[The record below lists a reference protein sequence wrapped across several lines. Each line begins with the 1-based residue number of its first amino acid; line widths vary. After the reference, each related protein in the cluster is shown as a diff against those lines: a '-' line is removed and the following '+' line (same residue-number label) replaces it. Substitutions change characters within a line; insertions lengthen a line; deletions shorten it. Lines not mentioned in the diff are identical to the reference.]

1 MVKRKMKTKN
11 VKIQKVL
18 AIVAV
23 LTVMLL
29 TFVACSTT
37 QTAEPNFQQFVIK
50 FYLNESDETPYA
62 TIKVDKKYLDFESNL
77 PAEPTKPSTEAGR
90 YEFLGWFYSDGSI
103 FDFNKIAKN
112 EDVNVYAKFSFVKN
126 SFTVMFQDDDG
137 TPIKVNG
144 KTTQEVNYGDAAIEP
159 KKPTKEGY
167 TFAGWDKDFT
177 NITENVTIKAIYTVN
192 EYTITYKSLGEV
204 ISTSKAQFGASISD
218 TTPEISE
225 KGLTFVGFFDENG
238 EQKTNMPA
246 RDITLVAKW
255 KIQEISK
262 IELTQNVDRVV
273 YGDAL
278 PEYTLKFEKVKNSKI
293 TYKVEWLINGEKVEG
308 EGNTFVPQNK
318 NAGKYDVKAKI
329 IASVEGLES
338 VGAYSSS
345 LAYYVNKAT
354 LTINV
359 SSATIIYGD
368 DLPRFTYT
376 IEGYK
381 YGENESVL
389 AGAFSVKTDYKKG
402 LGVGNYIVNG
412 EGLLASNYELR
423 YNSAT
428 LTVNKKPLDVTID
441 SQSVTYGDDLADI
454 TYVVNGLI
462 DGDSKQELGVAEFE
476 TEYKRYDGVGTYSLK
491 FKQGFAFNGAKA
503 VNYEITLKKA
513 IVTVEKRE
521 VEVTIN
527 KVGNIEY
534 LGEKPMFSISSNGLV
549 NGDTISD
556 LGVVEITTDYTPG
569 ADVGEYEVVAT
580 FTKEGNN
587 YKPKVKGN
595 ERFSVLP
602 KSVNFTGSA
611 EKDNETDTTLWSG
624 DMASYVKLPSG
635 FVIDGTLQINTNET
649 GEYVIKGELPKEFT
663 ANYVIKNDGVDKT
676 KNFNVVYDF
685 KLSIGKFI
693 SAKVDA
699 FVGDYDG
706 QSHGSEVVVTADG
719 MQNVI
724 VEYSEGNAKWQQTS
738 PTYVDAGE
746 YLVYYRLMQDG
757 KEIQSNSYKIVIN
770 KIINTI
776 DFTSQEYTYNG
787 KEQTITGE
795 VTANEN
801 PTVRYENNKFIS
813 VPTGGKMTITIITEE
828 TKNYKQTAKSFE
840 VVINKANY
848 ENLVLDKFVFYI
860 EPNKALKDCEAPRF
874 VTFVDDTIVPVL
886 GEQPVSVVYLDDEV
900 NYNPITT
907 TLTVV
912 GEKTKIEIVSGDYEI
927 NYGEQLITEVT
938 YKKAGKPF
946 SYVGL
951 GVTPNR
957 TTFDVGSTY
966 IVAFSLNENDY
977 YVASK
982 KEVVVKVKSVSYNGE
997 LYTIEDALKLNT
1009 AKTGTATVNDYLIIT
1024 ANTSFA
1030 TSEVKAKRHDLYN
1043 GAEYYTLSENEYL
1056 LVPFSNAH
1064 EIKADI
1070 VEQAVAGTAKNSAYA
1085 TLTLPSGTNVESYG
1099 HILVNTVR
1107 AGGAGVSGNPSGNK
1121 YGAMQLDSN
1130 ATLTINGGVFE
1141 TLGFV
1146 HGQGRVVA
1154 KSGNV
1159 YETMS
1164 LLNFKG
1170 GSVTFAIYKDMFPVN
1185 QFTLSNIMVDM
1196 EICQG
1201 VNYFAKAYIY
1211 ARMEVQSDVKFIGSN
1226 KEEFIQLKSG
1236 KIIKTFDE
1244 TTGKITLNM
1253 YGNIQLNDMAISMP
1267 GIIGTIE
1274 VSTNGKQVPLSGYV
1288 DVVAK
1293 AGSLI
1298 DIGVGIKL
1306 LPGSEFTIEKGATV
1320 NLNKGGNLFVYSNDE
1335 NMKIDKSSNPNNTP
1349 VYDGYQDGQ
1358 WQYPVTSQDAWFNN
1372 TKVTFT
1378 SKTPAVIIVEGT
1390 LNVKSGSAIAGMLT
1404 AKEGGIVI
1412 VENGANLT
1420 HSIKEDFTLSSGM
1433 LGTTKN
1439 FFISTS
1445 SASGLIG
1452 GVLTKFTVGTY
1463 SGTTNGWIKG

>member
-62 TIKVDKKYLDFESNL
+62 TIKVDKKDFDFEQNL
-77 PAEPTKPSTEAGR
+77 PQEPTKPDVPEGKWK
-90 YEFLGWFYSDGSI
+90 FLGWFYSDGTI
-103 FDFNKIAKN
+103 FDFEKLTKN
-112 EDVNVYAKFSFVKN
+112 EDINLYAKFELIKN
-126 SFTVMFQDDDG
+126 SFTVMFQDEDG

-144 KTTQEVNYGDAAIEP
+144 KTTQEVNYGDSAIEP
-159 KKPTKEGY
+159 KRPTKEGY

-177 NITENVTIKAIYTVN
+177 NITKDVTIKATYTVN
-192 EYTITYKSLGEV
+192 EYTVTYKSLGEV
-204 ISTSKAQFGASISD
+204 VSTSKVKFGTSISD
-218 TTPEISE
+218 TTPDVSE
-225 KGLTFVGFFDENG
+225 LGLSFIGFFDENG
-238 EQKTNMPA
+238 EQITNMPA

-262 IELTQNVDRVV
+262 IELTQNVDKVV

-278 PEYTLKFEKVKNSKI
+278 PTYTLAFDKVKNPKI
-293 TYKVEWLINGEKVEG
+293 TYKIEWQINGEKVEG
-308 EGNTFVPQNK
+308 ETTTFVPQNK
-318 NAGKYDVKAKI
+318 NVGKYDVKAKI

-338 VGAYSSS
+338 VEAYSSS

-354 LTINV
+354 LTVNV
-359 SSATIIYGD
+359 NSATIIYGD

-381 YGENESVL
+381 YGEDESVL

-402 LGVGNYIVNG
+402 LGVGNYIVSG
-412 EGLLASNYELR
+412 DGLQASNYEIN
-423 YNSAT
+423 YNNAT
-428 LTVNKKPLDVTID
+428 ITVNKKPLEVTID
-441 SQSVTYGDDLADI
+441 SQNVTYGDDLAEVI
-454 TYVVNGLI
+454 YVANGLI

-476 TEYKRYDGVGTYSLK
+476 TEYKRYDGVGKYSLK

-503 VNYEITLKKA
+503 VNYEITLKNA
-513 IVTVEKRE
+513 FVTVEKRE

-556 LGVVEITTDYTPG
+556 LGVVEITTDYTPS

-611 EKDNETDTTLWSG
+611 EKDNETDTTLWFG

-649 GEYVIKGELPKEFT
+649 GEYVINRELTKEFM
-663 ANYVIKNDGVDKT
+663 ANYVIKKDGVDKT
-676 KNFNVVYDF
+676 KNFNIVYDF

-693 SAKVDA
+693 GVKIDT

-724 VEYSEGNAKWQQTS
+724 VEYSEDNAKWQETS
-738 PTYVDAGE
+738 PTYVDSGE
-746 YLVYYRLMQDG
+746 YLVYYRLLQDG
-757 KEIQSNSYKIVIN
+757 KVIQTNSYKIVIN
-770 KIINTI
+770 KISNTI
-776 DFTSQEYTYNG
+776 SFSADEYTYNG
-787 KEQTITGE
+787 KEQTITGN
-795 VTANEN
+795 VVANEN
-801 PTVRYENNKFIS
+801 PHVRYENNKFTD
-813 VPTGGKMTITIITEE
+813 VPTSGKTTITVIVEE
-828 TKNYKQTAKSFE
+828 TKNYKQTAKNFE
-840 VVINKANY
+840 VKINKANY
-848 ENLVLDKFVFYI
+848 DNLVLDTFEVFV
-860 EPNKALKDCEAPRF
+860 EPNKTLKDSKAPKF
-874 VTFVDDTIVPVL
+874 VTFVDDSYVPVL
-886 GEQPVSVVYLDDEV
+886 GEQQVSVVYLDDEM
-900 NYNPITT
+900 NYNPLTT

-912 GEKTKIEIVSGDYEI
+912 GKKTQIEIVSGDYEI
-927 NYGEQLITEVT
+927 NYGEQLTVEVT
-938 YKKAGKPF
+938 YKKDGEPF
-946 SYVGL
+946 NYDGL
-951 GVTPNR
+951 SVTPSR

-966 IVAFSLNENDY
+966 IVTLNLKENDY
-977 YVASK
+977 YDATE
-982 KEVVVKVKSVSYNGE
+982 KEVVVKVKSVSYNGV

-1009 AKTGTATVNDYLIIT
+1009 AKMDTATVNDYLIIT

-1030 TSEVKAKRHDLYN
+1030 TSEVKAKRPDLYS
-1043 GAEYYTLSENEYL
+1043 GAEYYTLSANEYL
-1056 LVPFSNAH
+1056 LVPFSSAH

-1070 VEQAVAGTAKNSAYA
+1070 VEQAIAGTSKNSAYA
-1085 TLTLPSGTNVESYG
+1085 TLTLPSGINVESYG
-1099 HILVNTVR
+1099 HILVNAVR
-1107 AGGAGVSGNPSGNK
+1107 AGGSGVSGNPSGNK
-1121 YGAMQLDSN
+1121 YGAIQIRDN

-1146 HGQGRVVA
+1146 HGQGKVVV

-1170 GSVTFAIYKDMFPVN
+1170 GTVTFKIYKDIFPVN

-1211 ARMEVQSDVKFIGSN
+1211 ARMEVQSDVKFIGST

-1244 TTGKITLNM
+1244 TTGKMTLNM

-1267 GIIGTIE
+1267 GILGTLE

-1288 DVVAK
+1288 DIVAK
-1293 AGSLI
+1293 TGSII

-1306 LPGSEFTIEKGATV
+1306 LPGAEFAIEKGATV

-1335 NMKIDKSSNPNNTP
+1335 NMKIDKSSNPKNTP
-1349 VYDGYQDGQ
+1349 VFDGYQDGQ
-1358 WQYPVTSQDAWFNN
+1358 WQYPVTSQGAWFNN
-1372 TKVTFT
+1372 IKVTFT

-1404 AKEGGIVI
+1404 AKEGGNVI
-1412 VENGANLT
+1412 VEDGANLT
-1420 HSIKEDFTLSSGM
+1420 HSIKEDFTLSSG

-1439 FFISTS
+1439 FFTSTS
-1445 SASGLIG
+1445 SASGLVG
-1452 GVLTKFTVGTY
+1452 GVLTKFEVGTY
-1463 SGTTNGWIKG
+1463 TGTKEGWVKG

>member
-1 MVKRKMKTKN
+1 MNTKN
-11 VKIQKVL
+11 LKIKKTLIMV
-18 AIVAV
+18 IV
-23 LTVMLL
+23 LTIVLL

-37 QTAEPNFQQFVIK
+37 QTTEPTFNK
-50 FYLNESDETPYA
+50 FAIRFFLNESDSMPMHVI
-62 TIKVDKKYLDFESNL
+62 TIDNKDFEIEKFM
-77 PAEPTKPSTEAGR
+77 PEEPIKPSDESGR
-90 YEFLGWFYSDGSI
+90 WNFLGWFYSDGSI
-103 FDFNKIAKN
+103 FDFNKITKN

-144 KTTQEVNYGDAAIEP
+144 KTTQLVNYGKSAIEP
-159 KKPTKEGY
+159 EKPTKEGH
-167 TFAGWDKDFT
+167 TFAGWDRDFS
-177 NITENVTIKAIYTVN
+177 NITEDVKIKATYTVN
-192 EYTITYKSLGEV
+192 EYTITFKSFDKV
-204 ISTSKAQFGASISD
+204 VSTSKVQFGKPISD
-218 TTPEISE
+218 KEPKLSE
-225 KGLTFVGFFDENG
+225 NGLTLLGFVGENG
-238 EQKTNMPA
+238 EQITDMPA
-246 RDITLVAKW
+246 KDVTLVAKW
-255 KIQEISK
+255 KIQEINK
-262 IELTQNVDRVV
+262 IELTQTADKVV
-273 YGDAL
+273 YGDIL
-278 PEYTLKFEKVKNSKI
+278 PTFNLSFEEVNNSKI
-293 TYKVEWLINGEKVEG
+293 IYKVEWYINGEKVQE
-308 EGNTFVPQNK
+308 NNKSFVPQN
-318 NAGKYDVKAKI
+318 NNVGEYEVKAKV
-329 IASVEGLES
+329 IASVDGLES
-338 VGAYSSS
+338 IQANTTPLIYCVD
-345 LAYYVNKAT
+345 KAT
-354 LTINV
+354 LTV
-359 SSATIIYGD
+359 SLNSTAITYGD
-368 DLPRFTYT
+368 ELPQINY
-376 IEGYK
+376 IVEGFK
-381 YGENESVL
+381 YDENESVI
-389 AGAFSVKTDYKKG
+389 AGALNVTTDYKKG
-402 LGVGNYIVNG
+402 DSVGKYVLKG
-412 EGLLASNYELR
+412 EGLLASNYEIR
-423 YNSAT
+423 YNDSI
-428 LTVNKKPLDVTID
+428 LMVNQKPLRVTID
-441 SQSVTYGDDLADI
+441 SQNVTYGDDLAEI
-454 TYVVNGLI
+454 TYVATGLI
-462 DGDSKQELGVAEFE
+462 DSDSKQELGVAEFE
-476 TEYKRYDGVGTYSLK
+476 TEYKRYYGAGTYSLK
-491 FKQGFAFNGAKA
+491 FIQDFTFNGAKA
-503 VNYEITLKKA
+503 KNYEITLENA
-513 IVTVEKRE
+513 IVTVQKRE
-521 VEVTIN
+521 IDVFIN
-527 KVGNIEY
+527 KVDNVEY
-534 LGEKPMFSISSNGLV
+534 LDDIPSFSISSNKLI
-549 NGDTISD
+549 NGDTVND

-663 ANYVIKNDGVDKT
+663 ANYVIKKDGVDKT

-1099 HILVNTVR
+1099 HILVNAVR

>member
-62 TIKVDKKYLDFESNL
+62 TIKVDKKYFDFESNL

-649 GEYVIKGELPKEFT
+649 GEYTVKGSLTDKFT
-663 ANYVIKNDGVDKT
+663 ANYVIKKDGVDKT
-676 KNFNVVYDF
+676 KNFNIVYDF
-685 KLSIGKFI
+685 KLSIGKLI
-693 SAKVDA
+693 SVKVDA

-1030 TSEVKAKRHDLYN
+1030 SSEVKAKRPDVYF
-1043 GAEYYTLSENEYL
+1043 GEQYYTLSKNEYL
-1056 LVPFSNAH
+1056 LVPFSSAH

-1070 VEQAVAGTAKNSAYA
+1070 VEQAIAGTSKNSAYV
-1085 TLTLPSGTNVESYG
+1085 TLTLPSGTSVESYG
-1099 HILVNTVR
+1099 HILVNAVR

-1170 GSVTFAIYKDMFPVN
+1170 GSVTFKIYKDIFPVN

-1211 ARMEVQSDVKFIGSN
+1211 ARMEVQSDVKFIGST

-1244 TTGKITLNM
+1244 TTGKMTLNM
-1253 YGNIQLNDMAISMP
+1253 YGNIQLNDMAIRMP
-1267 GIIGTIE
+1267 GIFGTLE

-1288 DVVAK
+1288 DIVAK
-1293 AGSLI
+1293 TGSII

-1306 LPGSEFTIEKGATV
+1306 LPGAEFTIEKGATV

-1335 NMKIDKSSNPNNTP
+1335 NMKLDKSTNPKNTP
-1349 VYDGYQDGQ
+1349 VFEGFQDGQ

-1372 TKVTFT
+1372 ITVNFT

-1390 LNVKSGSAIAGMLT
+1390 LNVKSGSAIAGTLT
-1404 AKEGGIVI
+1404 AKEGGNVI

>member
-11 VKIQKVL
+11 VKIKKVL

-62 TIKVDKKYLDFESNL
+62 TIKVDKKDFDFEQNL
-77 PAEPTKPSTEAGR
+77 PQEPTKPDVSEGKWK
-90 YEFLGWFYSDGSI
+90 FLGWFYSDGTI
-103 FDFNKIAKN
+103 FDFEKLTKN
-112 EDVNVYAKFSFVKN
+112 EDINLYAKFELIKN
-126 SFTVMFQDDDG
+126 SFTVMFQDEDG

-144 KTTQEVNYGDAAIEP
+144 KTTQEVNYGDSAIEP
-159 KKPTKEGY
+159 KRPTKEGY

-177 NITENVTIKAIYTVN
+177 NITKDVTIKATYTVN
-192 EYTITYKSLGEV
+192 EYTVTYKSLGEV
-204 ISTSKAQFGASISD
+204 VSTSKVKFGTSISD
-218 TTPEISE
+218 TTPDVSE
-225 KGLTFVGFFDENG
+225 LGLSFIGFFDENG
-238 EQKTNMPA
+238 EQITNMPA

-262 IELTQNVDRVV
+262 IELTQNVDKVV

-278 PEYTLKFEKVKNSKI
+278 PTYTLTFDKVKNPKI
-293 TYKVEWLINGEKVEG
+293 TYKIEWQINGEKVEG
-308 EGNTFVPQNK
+308 ETTTFVPQNK
-318 NAGKYDVKAKI
+318 IVGKYNVKAKI

-338 VGAYSSS
+338 VEAYSSS

-354 LTINV
+354 LTVNV
-359 SSATIIYGD
+359 NSATIIYGD

-381 YGENESVL
+381 YGEDESVL

-412 EGLLASNYELR
+412 DGLLASNYEIR
-423 YNSAT
+423 YNSVM
-428 LTVNKKPLDVTID
+428 LTVTKKPLDVTID
-441 SQSVTYGDDLADI
+441 SQNVTYGNDLAEI
-454 TYVVNGLI
+454 TCVVNGLI

-476 TEYKRYDGVGTYSLK
+476 TEYKRYDGVGTYLLK
-491 FKQGFAFNGAKA
+491 FKQGFAFNGEKA
-503 VNYEITLKKA
+503 VNYEITLKNA

-527 KVGNIEY
+527 KVDDVTY
-534 LGEKPMFSISSNGLV
+534 LGEIPMFSISSNGLV
-549 NGDTISD
+549 SGDTISD

-587 YKPKVKGN
+587 YKPIVKGN

-602 KSVNFTGSA
+602 KSVDFTGSA
-611 EKDNETDTTLWSG
+611 EKDNETDTSLWSG
-624 DMASYVKLPSG
+624 DMANYVKLPSG

-649 GEYVIKGELPKEFT
+649 GEYVINGELTKEFT
-663 ANYVIKNDGVDKT
+663 ANYVIKKDGVDKT
-676 KNFNVVYDF
+676 KNFNIVYDF

-693 SAKVDA
+693 GVKIDT

-706 QSHGSEVVVTADG
+706 QPHGSEVVVMADG

-724 VEYSEGNAKWQQTS
+724 VEYSEDNAKWQETS
-738 PTYVDAGE
+738 PTYVDSGE
-746 YLVYYRLMQDG
+746 YLVYYRLLQDG
-757 KEIQSNSYKIVIN
+757 KVIQTNSYKIVIN
-770 KIINTI
+770 KISNTI
-776 DFTSQEYTYNG
+776 SFSADEYTYNG
-787 KEQTITGE
+787 KEQTITGN
-795 VTANEN
+795 VVANEN
-801 PTVRYENNKFIS
+801 PIVRYENNKFTD
-813 VPTGGKMTITIITEE
+813 VPTSGKTTITVIVEE
-828 TKNYKQTAKSFE
+828 TKNYKQTAKNFE
-840 VVINKANY
+840 VKINKANY
-848 ENLVLDKFVFYI
+848 ENLVLDTFEVFV
-860 EPNKALKDCEAPRF
+860 EPNKTLKDSKAPKF
-874 VTFVDDTIVPVL
+874 VTFVDDSYVPVL
-886 GEQPVSVVYLDDEV
+886 GEQQVSVVYLDDEM
-900 NYNPITT
+900 NYNPLTT

-912 GEKTKIEIVSGDYEI
+912 GKKTQIEIVSGDYEI
-927 NYGEQLITEVT
+927 NYGEQLTVEVT
-938 YKKAGKPF
+938 YKKDGEPF
-946 SYVGL
+946 NYDGL
-951 GVTPNR
+951 SVTPSR

-966 IVAFSLNENDY
+966 IVTLTLDENDFY
-977 YVASK
+977 DATE
-982 KEVVVKVKSVSYNGE
+982 KEVVVKVKSVSYNGV

-1030 TSEVKAKRHDLYN
+1030 TSEVKAKRPDVYF
-1043 GAEYYTLSENEYL
+1043 GEQYYTLSENEYL
-1056 LVPFSNAH
+1056 LVPFSSAH

-1070 VEQAVAGTAKNSAYA
+1070 VEQAIAGTSKNSAYA

-1099 HILVNTVR
+1099 HILVNAVR

-1121 YGAMQLDSN
+1121 YGAIQIRDN

-1146 HGQGRVVA
+1146 HGQGKVVV

-1170 GSVTFAIYKDMFPVN
+1170 GSVTFKIYKDIFPVN

-1211 ARMEVQSDVKFIGSN
+1211 ARMEVQSDVKFIGST

-1244 TTGKITLNM
+1244 TTGKMTLNM
-1253 YGNIQLNDMAISMP
+1253 YGNIQLNDMAIRMP
-1267 GIIGTIE
+1267 GIFGTLE

-1288 DVVAK
+1288 DIVAK
-1293 AGSLI
+1293 TGSII

-1306 LPGSEFTIEKGATV
+1306 LPGAEFTIEKGATV

-1335 NMKIDKSSNPNNTP
+1335 NMKIDKSSNPKNTP
-1349 VYDGYQDGQ
+1349 VFDGYQDGQ
-1358 WQYPVTSQDAWFNN
+1358 WQYPTTSQDAWFNN
-1372 TKVTFT
+1372 IKVTFT

-1412 VENGANLT
+1412 VEDGANLT
-1420 HSIKEDFTLSSGM
+1420 HSIKEDFTLSSG

-1439 FFISTS
+1439 FFTSTS
-1445 SASGLIG
+1445 SASGLLG
-1452 GVLTKFTVGTY
+1452 GVLTKFEVGTY
-1463 SGTTNGWIKG
+1463 TGTKEGWVKG

>member
-1 MVKRKMKTKN
+1 MVKRKMKTKD

-23 LTVMLL
+23 LTIMLL
-29 TFVACSTT
+29 TFVACDSPQTT
-37 QTAEPNFQQFVIK
+37 EPNFQQFEIK
-50 FYLNESDETPYA
+50 IFLNESDETPYA
-62 TIKVDKKYLDFESNL
+62 TIKVDKKDFDFEQNL
-77 PAEPTKPSTEAGR
+77 PQEPTKPDVPEGKWK
-90 YEFLGWFYSDGSI
+90 FLGWFYSDGTI
-103 FDFNKIAKN
+103 FDFEKLTKN
-112 EDVNVYAKFSFVKN
+112 EDINLYAKFVLIKN
-126 SFTVMFQDDDG
+126 SFTVMFQDEDG
-137 TPIKVNG
+137 APIKVNG
-144 KTTQEVNYGDAAIEP
+144 KTTQEVNYGDTAIEP
-159 KKPTKEGY
+159 TKPTKEGY

-177 NITENVTIKAIYTVN
+177 NITKDVTIKAKYTVN
-192 EYTITYKSLGEV
+192 EYTVTYKSLGEV
-204 ISTSKAQFGASISD
+204 VSTSNVKSGASISD
-218 TTPEISE
+218 TMPDVSE
-225 KGLTFVGFFDENG
+225 LGLTFIGFFDENG
-238 EQKTNMPA
+238 EQITNMPA

-255 KIQEISK
+255 EIQEISK
-262 IELTQNVDRVV
+262 IVLMQNVDKVV

-278 PEYTLKFEKVKNSKI
+278 PTYTLTFDEVKNPEI
-293 TYKVEWLINGEKVEG
+293 TYKIEWQINGEKVEG
-308 EGNTFVPQNK
+308 ETTTFVPQNK
-318 NAGKYDVKAKI
+318 NVGKYDVKAKI
-329 IASVEGLES
+329 IASVVGLES
-338 VGAYSSS
+338 VEAYSSS

-354 LTINV
+354 LSVNV
-359 SSATIIYGD
+359 NSATIIYGD
-368 DLPRFTYT
+368 ELPRFTYT

-381 YGENESVL
+381 YGEDESVL

-412 EGLLASNYELR
+412 NGLLASNYEIR
-423 YNSAT
+423 YNGAI

-441 SQSVTYGDDLADI
+441 SQNVTYGDDLEEI

-476 TEYKRYDGVGTYSLK
+476 TDYKRYDGVGKYLLK
-491 FKQGFAFNGAKA
+491 FKLGAFNGEKA
-503 VNYEITLKKA
+503 VNYEITLKNA

-549 NGDTISD
+549 SGDTISD
-556 LGVVEITTDYTPG
+556 LGVVEITTDYTLG
-569 ADVGEYEVVAT
+569 SDVGEYEVVAT

-587 YKPKVKGN
+587 YKPIVKGN

-602 KSVNFTGSA
+602 KSVDFTGSA

-624 DMASYVKLPSG
+624 DMSNYVKLLSG
-635 FVIDGTLQINTNET
+635 YVIDGTLQINTNET
-649 GEYVIKGELPKEFT
+649 GEYIIKGELSKEFT
-663 ANYVIKNDGVDKT
+663 ANYVIKKDGVDKT
-676 KNFNVVYDF
+676 KNFNIVYDF

-693 SAKVDA
+693 SVKIDT

-724 VEYSEGNAKWQQTS
+724 VEYSEDNAKWESTS
-738 PTYVDAGE
+738 PTYVDSGE
-746 YLVYYRLMQDG
+746 YLVYYRLLQDG

-770 KIINTI
+770 KINNTI

-795 VTANEN
+795 ITAKEN

-813 VPTGGKMTITIITEE
+813 VPTSGKMTITIITEE
-828 TKNYKQTAKSFE
+828 TKNYTQTAKSFE

-848 ENLVLDKFVFYI
+848 ENLVLDKFGFYI
-860 EPNKALKDCEAPRF
+860 EPNKSLKDSKAPKF
-874 VTFVDDTIVPVL
+874 VTFVDDTYVPVI
-886 GEQPVSVVYLDDEV
+886 GEQQVSVVYLDDEM
-900 NYNPITT
+900 NYNPLTT

-912 GEKTKIEIVSGDYEI
+912 GKKTQIEIVSGDYEI
-927 NYGEQLITEVT
+927 NYGEQLTVEVT
-938 YKKAGKPF
+938 YKKDGEPF
-946 SYVGL
+946 NYDGL
-951 GVTPNR
+951 SVTTSR

-966 IVAFSLNENDY
+966 IVTLNLKENDY
-977 YVASK
+977 YDATL
-982 KEVVVKVKSVSYNGE
+982 KEVVVKVKSVSYNGV

-1030 TSEVKAKRHDLYN
+1030 TSEVKAKRPDLYV
-1043 GAEYYTLSENEYL
+1043 GVEYYALSANEYL

-1064 EIKADI
+1064 EIKANI
-1070 VEQAVAGTAKNSAYA
+1070 VEQAIAGTSKNSAYV

-1099 HILVNTVR
+1099 HILVNAIR

-1121 YGAMQLDSN
+1121 YGAMLIDNN
-1130 ATLTINGGVFE
+1130 ATLTIKGGVFE

-1146 HGQGRVVA
+1146 HGQGKVVV

-1170 GSVTFAIYKDMFPVN
+1170 GSVTFKIYKDIFPVN

-1211 ARMEVQSDVKFIGSN
+1211 ASMEVQSDVKFIGST

-1244 TTGKITLNM
+1244 TTGKMTLNM
-1253 YGNIQLNDMAISMP
+1253 YGNIQLNDMAIRMP
-1267 GIIGTIE
+1267 GIFGTLE

-1293 AGSLI
+1293 TGSII

-1306 LPGSEFTIEKGATV
+1306 LPGAELTIEKGATV

-1335 NMKIDKSSNPNNTP
+1335 NMKIDKSSNPKNTP

-1372 TKVTFT
+1372 IKVTFT

-1390 LNVKSGSAIAGMLT
+1390 LNVKSGSAIAGTLT

-1412 VENGANLT
+1412 VEDGANLT
-1420 HSIKEDFTLSSGM
+1420 HSLKEDFTLSSG

-1439 FFISTS
+1439 FFTSTS
-1445 SASGLIG
+1445 SACSLVG
-1452 GVLTKFTVGTY
+1452 GVLTKFEVGAYT
-1463 SGTTNGWIKG
+1463 GTKEGWVKG

>member
-1 MVKRKMKTKN
+1 M
-11 VKIQKVL
+11 
-18 AIVAV
+18 
-23 LTVMLL
+23 
-29 TFVACSTT
+29 
-37 QTAEPNFQQFVIK
+37 
-50 FYLNESDETPYA
+50 
-62 TIKVDKKYLDFESNL
+62 
-77 PAEPTKPSTEAGR
+77 
-90 YEFLGWFYSDGSI
+90 GWFYSDGSI

-262 IELTQNVDRVV
+262 IELMQNVDRVV

-338 VGAYSSS
+338 VEAYSSS

-412 EGLLASNYELR
+412 EGLLTSNYELR

-428 LTVNKKPLDVTID
+428 LTV
-441 SQSVTYGDDLADI
+441 
-454 TYVVNGLI
+454 
-462 DGDSKQELGVAEFE
+462 
-476 TEYKRYDGVGTYSLK
+476 VG
-491 FKQGFAFNGAKA
+491 
-503 VNYEITLKKA
+503 
-513 IVTVEKRE
+513 R
-521 VEVTIN
+521 
-527 KVGNIEY
+527 
-534 LGEKPMFSISSNGLV
+534 
-549 NGDTISD
+549 
-556 LGVVEITTDYTPG
+556 
-569 ADVGEYEVVAT
+569 
-580 FTKEGNN
+580 
-587 YKPKVKGN
+587 
-595 ERFSVLP
+595 
-602 KSVNFTGSA
+602 
-611 EKDNETDTTLWSG
+611 
-624 DMASYVKLPSG
+624 
-635 FVIDGTLQINTNET
+635 
-649 GEYVIKGELPKEFT
+649 
-663 ANYVIKNDGVDKT
+663 KT
-676 KNFNVVYDF
+676 
-685 KLSIGKFI
+685 
-693 SAKVDA
+693 
-699 FVGDYDG
+699 
-706 QSHGSEVVVTADG
+706 Q
-719 MQNVI
+719 
-724 VEYSEGNAKWQQTS
+724 
-738 PTYVDAGE
+738 
-746 YLVYYRLMQDG
+746 
-757 KEIQSNSYKIVIN
+757 
-770 KIINTI
+770 
-776 DFTSQEYTYNG
+776 
-787 KEQTITGE
+787 
-795 VTANEN
+795 
-801 PTVRYENNKFIS
+801 
-813 VPTGGKMTITIITEE
+813 
-828 TKNYKQTAKSFE
+828 
-840 VVINKANY
+840 
-848 ENLVLDKFVFYI
+848 
-860 EPNKALKDCEAPRF
+860 
-874 VTFVDDTIVPVL
+874 
-886 GEQPVSVVYLDDEV
+886 
-900 NYNPITT
+900 
-907 TLTVV
+907 
-912 GEKTKIEIVSGDYEI
+912 IEIVSGDYEI
-927 NYGEQLITEVT
+927 NYGEQLTVEVT
-938 YKKAGKPF
+938 YKKDGEPF
-946 SYVGL
+946 NYDGL
-951 GVTPNR
+951 SVTPSR

-966 IVAFSLNENDY
+966 IVTLTLDKNDY
-977 YVASK
+977 YDATE
-982 KEVVVKVKSVSYNGE
+982 KEVVVKVKSVSYNGV

-1030 TSEVKAKRHDLYN
+1030 TSEVKAKRPDVYF
-1043 GAEYYTLSENEYL
+1043 GEQYYTLSENEYL
-1056 LVPFSNAH
+1056 LISFSSAH

-1070 VEQAVAGTAKNSAYA
+1070 VEQAIAGTSKNSAYV
-1085 TLTLPSGTNVESYG
+1085 TLTLPSGTSVESYG
-1099 HILVNTVR
+1099 HILVNAVR

-1121 YGAMQLDSN
+1121 YGAIQIDDN

-1146 HGQGRVVA
+1146 HGQGKVVV

-1170 GSVTFAIYKDMFPVN
+1170 GSVTFKIYKDIFPVN

-1211 ARMEVQSDVKFIGSN
+1211 ARMEVQSDVKFIGST

-1244 TTGKITLNM
+1244 TTGKMTLNL

-1267 GIIGTIE
+1267 GIFGQIE

-1288 DVVAK
+1288 DIVAK
-1293 AGSLI
+1293 TGSII

-1306 LPGSEFTIEKGATV
+1306 LPGAEFTIEKGATV

-1335 NMKIDKSSNPNNTP
+1335 NMKLDKSTNPKNTP
-1349 VYDGYQDGQ
+1349 VFEGFQDGQ

-1372 TKVTFT
+1372 ITVTFT

-1390 LNVKSGSAIAGMLT
+1390 LNVKSGSAIAGTLT
-1404 AKEGGIVI
+1404 AKEGGNVI
-1412 VENGANLT
+1412 VEDGANLT
-1420 HSIKEDFTLSSGM
+1420 HSIKEDFTLSSG

-1439 FFISTS
+1439 FFTSTS
-1445 SASGLIG
+1445 SVSGLIG
-1452 GVLTKFTVGTY
+1452 GVLTKFEVGTY
-1463 SGTTNGWIKG
+1463 TGTKEGWVKG

>member
-11 VKIQKVL
+11 VKIKNVL
-18 AIVAV
+18 AIVAII
-23 LTVMLL
+23 TIMLL
-29 TFVACSTT
+29 TFVACDSPQTT
-37 QTAEPNFQQFVIK
+37 EPNFQQFEIK

-62 TIKVDKKYLDFESNL
+62 TLKVDKKDFDFESYL
-77 PAEPTKPSTEAGR
+77 PAEPSKPSTEAGR

-112 EDVNVYAKFSFVKN
+112 EDVNVYAKFSFVNN

-177 NITENVTIKAIYTVN
+177 NITENVTIKATYTVN

-238 EQKTNMPA
+238 EQKTNMQA

-308 EGNTFVPQNK
+308 EVNTYVPQNK

-338 VGAYSSS
+338 VEAYSSS

-402 LGVGNYIVNG
+402 LGVGNYIVSG
-412 EGLLASNYELR
+412 DGLLASNYELR

-428 LTVNKKPLDVTID
+428 LTV
-441 SQSVTYGDDLADI
+441 
-454 TYVVNGLI
+454 
-462 DGDSKQELGVAEFE
+462 
-476 TEYKRYDGVGTYSLK
+476 VG
-491 FKQGFAFNGAKA
+491 
-503 VNYEITLKKA
+503 
-513 IVTVEKRE
+513 R
-521 VEVTIN
+521 
-527 KVGNIEY
+527 
-534 LGEKPMFSISSNGLV
+534 
-549 NGDTISD
+549 
-556 LGVVEITTDYTPG
+556 
-569 ADVGEYEVVAT
+569 
-580 FTKEGNN
+580 
-587 YKPKVKGN
+587 
-595 ERFSVLP
+595 
-602 KSVNFTGSA
+602 
-611 EKDNETDTTLWSG
+611 
-624 DMASYVKLPSG
+624 
-635 FVIDGTLQINTNET
+635 
-649 GEYVIKGELPKEFT
+649 
-663 ANYVIKNDGVDKT
+663 KT
-676 KNFNVVYDF
+676 
-685 KLSIGKFI
+685 
-693 SAKVDA
+693 
-699 FVGDYDG
+699 
-706 QSHGSEVVVTADG
+706 Q
-719 MQNVI
+719 
-724 VEYSEGNAKWQQTS
+724 
-738 PTYVDAGE
+738 
-746 YLVYYRLMQDG
+746 
-757 KEIQSNSYKIVIN
+757 
-770 KIINTI
+770 
-776 DFTSQEYTYNG
+776 
-787 KEQTITGE
+787 
-795 VTANEN
+795 
-801 PTVRYENNKFIS
+801 
-813 VPTGGKMTITIITEE
+813 
-828 TKNYKQTAKSFE
+828 
-840 VVINKANY
+840 
-848 ENLVLDKFVFYI
+848 
-860 EPNKALKDCEAPRF
+860 
-874 VTFVDDTIVPVL
+874 
-886 GEQPVSVVYLDDEV
+886 
-900 NYNPITT
+900 
-907 TLTVV
+907 
-912 GEKTKIEIVSGDYEI
+912 IEIVSGDYEI
-927 NYGEQLITEVT
+927 NYGEQLTVEVT
-938 YKKAGKPF
+938 YKKDGEPF
-946 SYVGL
+946 NYDGL
-951 GVTPNR
+951 SVTPSR

-966 IVAFSLNENDY
+966 IVTLTLDKNDY
-977 YVASK
+977 YDATE
-982 KEVVVKVKSVSYNGE
+982 KEVVVKVKSVSYNGV

-1030 TSEVKAKRHDLYN
+1030 TSEVKAKRPDVYF
-1043 GAEYYTLSENEYL
+1043 GEQYYTLSKNEYL
-1056 LVPFSNAH
+1056 LVPFSSAH

-1070 VEQAVAGTAKNSAYA
+1070 VEQAIAGTSKNSAYV
-1085 TLTLPSGTNVESYG
+1085 TLTLPSGTSVESYG
-1099 HILVNTVR
+1099 HILVNAVR

-1121 YGAMQLDSN
+1121 YGAIQIRDN

-1146 HGQGRVVA
+1146 HGQGKVVV

-1170 GSVTFAIYKDMFPVN
+1170 GSVTFKIYKDIFPVN

-1211 ARMEVQSDVKFIGSN
+1211 ARMEVQSDVKFIGST

-1244 TTGKITLNM
+1244 TMGKMTLNM

-1267 GIIGTIE
+1267 GIFGQIE

-1288 DVVAK
+1288 DIVAK
-1293 AGSLI
+1293 TGSII

-1306 LPGSEFTIEKGATV
+1306 LPGAEFTIEKGATV

-1335 NMKIDKSSNPNNTP
+1335 NMKLDKSTNPKNTP
-1349 VYDGYQDGQ
+1349 VFEGFQDGQ

-1372 TKVTFT
+1372 ITVTFT

-1390 LNVKSGSAIAGMLT
+1390 LNVKSGSAIAGTLT
-1404 AKEGGIVI
+1404 AKEGGNVI
-1412 VENGANLT
+1412 VEDGANLT
-1420 HSIKEDFTLSSGM
+1420 HSIKEDFTLSSG

-1439 FFISTS
+1439 FFTSTS

-1452 GVLTKFTVGTY
+1452 GVLTKFEVGTY
-1463 SGTTNGWIKG
+1463 TGTKEGWVKG